1 MAEYDPQKVGYLLE
15 VGEEYH
21 NALDME
27 GFSRM
32 MQSPS
37 YCYKFYWLEAI
48 VKLISENKEE
58 VSYHEIIDEMIAN
71 AWYSVLEF
79 HVHLSGLWADGEIRD
94 NLEKAVLKLH
104 RLSHLPANASK
115 IEIKNQIQR
124 FEKELH
130 PEKMFLTQN
139 VPYKALS
146 GFANK
151 GEERIDLNSS
161 AGVMMTYYNRINAL
175 SPLPYTFGEQKGL
188 DRKIRFHGLW
198 IQMIQEHMVS
208 ILGWIQYEKVRW
220 LQTVNPEVPGLVY
233 KLAPMD
239 EKMRKLSHVRKLWDG
254 ILDMTQIIDVF
265 REEPVKKEDYE
276 VDHFIPWSFV
286 MNDELW
292 NLMPMDSSLNGIK
305 SNRLPRWD
313 AFFRKFAANQYIMYE
328 LVQEKPGIRKLYEMC
343 YRDNLHSIWAS
354 QELYRKGNSREE
366 FYGILERN
374 MRPVYDSARRQGY
387 EVWEKGKTIEVKGD
401 NNEVC

>member
-21 NALDME
+21 NTLDIE

-48 VKLISENKEE
+48 VKLISQNKEAA
-58 VSYHEIIDEMIAN
+58 SYNEIIDEMIAN

-104 RLSHLPANASK
+104 RLSGLPANASDV
-115 IEIKNQIQR
+115 EIKNQIR
-124 FEKELH
+124 KFEKELH
-130 PEKMFLTQN
+130 SEKIFLTQN

-146 GFANK
+146 GFANR

-161 AGVMMTYYNRINAL
+161 AGVMMSYYNRLSAL

-188 DRKIRFHGLW
+188 DREIRFHELW
-198 IQMIQEHMVS
+198 IQMIQDYTVP

-254 ILDMTQIIDVF
+254 ILDITQIIDVF
-265 REEPVKKEDYE
+265 QEKPVKKEDYE

-313 AFFRKFAANQYIMYE
+313 VFFRKFAANQYIMYG
-328 LVQEKPGIRKLYEMC
+328 LVQEKPEIRKLYERC

-387 EVWEKGKTIEVKGD
+387 EVWEKVY
-401 NNEVC
+401 

>member
-21 NALDME
+21 NTLDIE

-48 VKLISENKEE
+48 VKLISQNKEAA
-58 VSYHEIIDEMIAN
+58 SYNEIIDEMIAN

-104 RLSHLPANASK
+104 RLSGLPANASDV
-115 IEIKNQIQR
+115 EIKNQIR
-124 FEKELH
+124 KFEKELH
-130 PEKMFLTQN
+130 SEKIFLTQN

-146 GFANK
+146 GFANR

-161 AGVMMTYYNRINAL
+161 AGVMMSYYNRLSTL

-188 DRKIRFHGLW
+188 DREIRFHELW
-198 IQMIQEHMVS
+198 IQMIQDYTVP

-254 ILDMTQIIDVF
+254 ILDITQIMDVF
-265 REEPVKKEDYE
+265 REKPVKKEDYE

-313 AFFRKFAANQYIMYE
+313 VFFRKFAANQYIMYG
-328 LVQEKPGIRKLYEMC
+328 LVQEKPEIRKLYERC

-387 EVWEKGKTIEVKGD
+387 EVWEKVY
-401 NNEVC
+401 

>member
-21 NALDME
+21 NTLDME

-58 VSYHEIIDEMIAN
+58 ASYHEIIDEMIAN

-292 NLMPMDSSLNGIK
+292 NLMPMDSALNGIK

-313 AFFRKFAANQYIMYE
+313 VFFRKFAANQYIMYE
-328 LVQEKPGIRKLYEMC
+328 LVQEKPRIRKLYERC

-387 EVWEKGKTIEVKGD
+387 EVWENHIAGSRGKGI
-401 NNEVC
+401 